1 MAVRVERCKASAD
14 CRADAH
20 NLAEISPQRLAR
32 RLVKPRFVWD
42 IWLTYHPDSARIA
55 RVRRVI
61 DWVKDSF
68 DARKFPWF
76 GEQFIHPY
84 DLPKAYRGEPLINVF
99 EGFARADG
107 GIGRALVRQNRPL
120 SP

>member
-1 MAVRVERCKASAD
+1 
-14 CRADAH
+14 
-20 NLAEISPQRLAR
+20 LAEISPQRLAR

-61 DWVKDSF
+61 DWVKD
-68 DARKFPWF
+68 
-76 GEQFIHPY
+76 PY

-107 GIGRALVRQNRPL
+107 GIGRALVR
-120 SP
+120 